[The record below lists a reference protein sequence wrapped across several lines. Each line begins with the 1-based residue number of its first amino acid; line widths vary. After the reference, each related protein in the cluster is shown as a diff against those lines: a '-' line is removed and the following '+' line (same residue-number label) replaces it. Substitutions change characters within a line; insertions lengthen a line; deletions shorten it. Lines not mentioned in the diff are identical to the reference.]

1 MEYLPI
7 IIVVLTFC
15 TVMLAI
21 TGVYLV
27 ITEKRRI
34 AKDRLDSY
42 TKTTESNRATDFN
55 FQVLRDRRLSR
66 FQSLDNILQ
75 SNRLADALALQL
87 LQARVSLRV
96 GEYLII
102 TLVCSAAMS
111 YILFSMSGTVM
122 AAPVGAVL
130 GLLAPYL
137 YVQRKRSQRKSALE
151 SQLVDAL
158 SLVANSLRAGWG
170 FMQSVG
176 QISNRMSPP
185 ISEEF
190 TQVIQEV
197 NLGTP
202 AEESIQSMVR
212 RTPSYDLELA
222 MTAVLIQ
229 RQVGG
234 NLAEMM
240 DIIAHTIRERLRLLG
255 DIASITAESKM
266 SMWLLSLLP
275 IFLLVIMSITQP
287 DYMLPFLMDPRGRIL
302 LTGAGV
308 LEVVGVVIMRRISN
322 VDV

>member
-1 MEYLPI
+1 MEYAPI
-7 IIVVLTFC
+7 FIVILTYC
-15 TVMLAI
+15 SVMLAI
-21 TGVYLV
+21 MGAYLV

-42 TKTTESNRATDFN
+42 TKTTESNRAPDYN

-66 FQSLDNILQ
+66 FQGLDNILQ
-75 SNRLADALALQL
+75 SNRVADALALQL
-87 LQARVSLRV
+87 LQARISLRV

-102 TLVCSAAMS
+102 TFVCSVVMA
-111 YILFSMSGTVM
+111 YVLFSLSGTII
-122 AAPVGAVL
+122 AAPVGALV
-130 GLLAPYL
+130 GFLAPQF
-137 YVQRKRSQRKSALE
+137 YVLRKRSQRTKALE
-151 SQLVDAL
+151 SQLVDSL

-190 TQVIQEV
+190 TQLIQEV

-202 AEESIQSMVR
+202 AEESIQSLVR

-255 DIASITAESKM
+255 DIASITSESRL
-266 SMWLLSLLP
+266 SMWLLCLLP
-275 IFLLVIMSITQP
+275 IFLLVVMFIIQP
-287 DYMLPFLMDPRGRIL
+287 DYLLPFLMDPRGRIL
-302 LTGAGV
+302 LVGAGV
-308 LEVVGVVIMRRISN
+308 LEVIGIVVMRKISN